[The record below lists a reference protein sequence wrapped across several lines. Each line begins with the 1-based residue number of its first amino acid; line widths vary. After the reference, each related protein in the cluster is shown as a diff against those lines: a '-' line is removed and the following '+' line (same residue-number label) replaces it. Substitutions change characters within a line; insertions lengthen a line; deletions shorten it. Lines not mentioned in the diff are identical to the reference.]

1 AGLAAGAGAGL
12 AAAGSPPAGRGEE
25 VFGAAACRGAGGGA
39 GGAAAAASPAA
50 APEVAL
56 AGAAGFL
63 TARFEPCGRSVF

>member
-1 AGLAAGAGAGL
+1 L
-12 AAAGSPPAGRGEE
+12 AAAGSPAAGRGEE
-25 VFGAAACRGAGGGA
+25 AFGAAACRGAGA

-63 TARFEPCGRSVF
+63 TARFEPCGRSAF